1 MRLSRDVA
9 GAAGDHASIAALM
22 GSHTAEVTRADP
34 LRPARPSAASSM
46 LGRLG
51 DGGALLVSSLLLS
64 LGAGLAAALVGL
76 AVAARLQRRIAG
88 PVVALTEAMQTVR
101 ESHDYKRGADV
112 EADDEVGDLV
122 AGFNDMLAEI
132 RKRDEAIADHMA
144 GLESTV
150 AERTA
155 DLKVAKDVAE
165 AANRAKSDF
174 LATMSHEIRTPM
186 NGVMVMAEM
195 LAAGE
200 LPPKQRRFAEVIAKS
215 GASLLAIINDILDFS
230 KIEAGKL
237 ELEAVPTDPAEIV
250 EDVPGAVLG
259 ARPRQGPGPGRP
271 HRPGDCRR

>member
-1 MRLSRDVA
+1 M
-9 GAAGDHASIAALM
+9 
-22 GSHTAEVTRADP
+22 T
-34 LRPARPSAASSM
+34 SAP
-46 LGRLG
+46 
-51 DGGALLVSSLLLS
+51 
-64 LGAGLAAALVGL
+64 
-76 AVAARLQRRIAG
+76 Q
-88 PVVALTEAMQTVR
+88 
-101 ESHDYKRGADV
+101 V

-132 RKRDEAIADHMA
+132 RSRDEALAAHMA
-144 GLESTV
+144 GLERTV

-155 DLKVAKDVAE
+155 DLKVAKDLAE
-165 AANRAKSDF
+165 AASGAKSDF

-237 ELEAVPTDPAEIV
+237 ELEAVA
-250 EDVPGAVLG
+250 GRR
-259 ARPRQGPGPGRP
+259 RPS
-271 HRPGDCRR
+271 